1 MNLPRALLRSDR
13 NIVTSSND
21 IAFLAR
27 EFCTSALRIFV
38 DMVNWLDL
46 CDEDEGLLAAPADA
60 EPSARRT
67 EQTPSRD
74 WLSLMDEESVRTP
87 SLRHGAADCAMSC
100 GSPSYAPTS
109 PARRSAAPSLLSL
122 ASVASP
128 SYAPTSPARRSAA
141 PSQLSL
147 ASVASV
153 RTPVWTS
160 AAAAVSDLSQAYARP
175 TGPWVI
181 SH

>member
-1 MNLPRALLRSDR
+1 MNTSEPPAGTASDR
-13 NIVTSSND
+13 DIVTSSND

-27 EFCTSALRIFV
+27 EFCASALRIFV

-46 CDEDEGLLAAPADA
+46 CDEDEGLLAAPADP

-74 WLSLMDEESVRTP
+74 WMSLMDGESVRTP

-100 GSPSYAPTS
+100 GSP
-109 PARRSAAPSLLSL
+109 L
-122 ASVASP
+122 ASVASA
-128 SYAPTSPARRSAA
+128 SYTPT
-141 PSQLSL
+141 
-147 ASVASV
+147 SVASV
-153 RTPVWTS
+153 PAVRTLVRTG
-160 AAAAVSDLSQAYARP
+160 AAAAASDLSQAYARP